1 MAQLILE
8 IAVLQPRIGV
18 IRMDRWDVV
27 YKTAFAAA
35 GAAAVWLFGG
45 WDAVMTILVSVV
57 ALDYVS
63 GVLRAAIEGRL
74 SSAVGAK
81 GIARKVGFFLLVV
94 AAAVA
99 DRAIGAEEPVIRTA
113 TALFLVAN
121 ELLSIVENLA
131 AAGVP
136 IPNVLKNAIELLREK
151 SDRGTGED
159 GRI

>member
-1 MAQLILE
+1 MF
-8 IAVLQPRIGV
+8 
-18 IRMDRWDVV
+18 DVETV
-27 YKTAFAAA
+27 AKGAAA
-35 GAAAVWLFGG
+35 AVGTAAVWLFGG
-45 WDAVMTILVSVV
+45 WDAVMTMLVGVV
-57 ALDYVS
+57 ILDYAS

-81 GIARKVGFFLLVV
+81 GIARKVGFFLLVA

-113 TALFLVAN
+113 TALFLTAN

-136 IPNVLKNAIELLREK
+136 VPNVLKNAIELLREK
-151 SDRGTGED
+151 SDRGGEE
-159 GRI
+159 RR